1 MSIIFGICGFLLL
14 IGLAWFIYRSM
25 SDVNAVKVDAPSQTV
40 VDLTPPPPPP
50 PPPPPEPQ
58 VKPPE
63 PTDAPTPTPTPAP
76 VPQAP
81 APMNIAGPAQA
92 GSDSFGLQSGTGG
105 GIGSP
110 GGNGTCLRPPCGG
123 GGPTGA
129 FSDGLYRR
137 ALAGALQ
144 GYIDRD
150 KKLRRE
156 PFTADFE
163 ISVTP
168 SGAISR
174 VVLVRGSSKTEIDG
188 QLKAILESIRGL
200 DAPPGGIRFP
210 QKITVR
216 GRRSL

>member
-1 MSIIFGICGFLLL
+1 M
-14 IGLAWFIYRSM
+14 
-25 SDVNAVKVDAPSQTV
+25 
-40 VDLTPPPPPP
+40 
-50 PPPPPEPQ
+50 
-58 VKPPE
+58 
-63 PTDAPTPTPTPAP
+63 
-76 VPQAP
+76 
-81 APMNIAGPAQA
+81 
-92 GSDSFGLQSGTGG
+92 
-105 GIGSP
+105 
-110 GGNGTCLRPPCGG
+110 
-123 GGPTGA
+123 PTGV

-137 ALAGALQ
+137 ALASALQ
-144 GYIDRD
+144 SYIDRD

-174 VVLVRGSSKTEIDG
+174 VVMTRGSEKDEVDG

-200 DAPPGGIRFP
+200 DAPPGGVRFP